1 MRTRLA
7 RISGVHQYQF
17 LAVPLAFVRQHG
29 LDFRPGGIG
38 NGTRQ
43 LTVLQKILGFQIF
56 QDDQVVFFDQAG
68 CVLLQIVVALIG
80 NLFVDTRHLFLGFLD
95 IFEIRKLQFDFLRF
109 RLFDFDKRLLTAPGQ
124 FPFPLPFLFRQ

>member
-1 MRTRLA
+1 MTMRAIECADPQRFLAGVFPAMRTRLA

-56 QDDQVVFFDQAG
+56 QDD
-68 CVLLQIVVALIG
+68 
-80 NLFVDTRHLFLGFLD
+80 
-95 IFEIRKLQFDFLRF
+95 KLPR
-109 RLFDFDKRLLTAPGQ
+109 
-124 FPFPLPFLFRQ
+124 